1 MKLAKPFAIPK
12 KLVWKAYREV
22 KAKGGTSGVDQESIE
37 DFEVNLKDN
46 LYRLWNR
53 LSSGSYFPP
62 PVRAVPIPKKA
73 GGTRVLGVPTVS
85 DRMAQTVVKMVL
97 EPMLEPIFHDNS
109 FGYRPGKSAHDALA
123 VTRQRCW
130 RYDWVVEFDIKGLFD
145 NIDHSLLMRALRYHC
160 DCCWML
166 LYVERWLTAPM
177 QDCYGERICRD
188 KGTPQGGV
196 ISPLLANLFLHY
208 AFDAWVSRALPKVPF
223 CRYADD
229 GLLHCRNKRQ
239 AEYVMRRIID
249 RLRECGLEIHPG
261 KSRIVYCKDV
271 NRREEYEDISFDF
284 LGFTFRPRRCVSS
297 THGIHPNF
305 LPAISC
311 ASKKEINRQIRSWHI
326 QLKNDKTLQDLSS
339 MFNPVLRGW
348 KNYYGR
354 FYPSGLQQ
362 IWRNL
367 NWYLTEW
374 VRRKY
379 KRYAGHKR
387 RAWQYVKRLA
397 RANPH
402 LFVHWELGYLP

>member
-1 MKLAKPFAIPK
+1 MKRAKPFVIPK
-12 KLVWKAYREV
+12 KLVWKAYQEV
-22 KAKGGTSGVDQESIE
+22 KAKGGASGVDQESIE

-85 DRMAQTVVKMVL
+85 DRIAQTVVKRVL
-97 EPMLEPIFHDNS
+97 EPMLEPIFHENS
-109 FGYRPGKSAHDALA
+109 FGYRPRKSAHDALA

-160 DCCWML
+160 DCHWIL
-166 LYVERWLTAPM
+166 LYVKRWLTAPM
-177 QDCYGERICRD
+177 QDCHGELICRD

-196 ISPLLANLFLHY
+196 VSPLLANLFLHY
-208 AFDAWVSRALPKVPF
+208 AFDAWVSSALPKVPF

-229 GLLHCRNKRQ
+229 GVLHCQSKRQ
-239 AEYVMRRIID
+239 AEEVMKRISV
-249 RLRECGLEIHPG
+249 RLRECGLEIHPE
-261 KSRIVYCKDV
+261 KSRIVYCKDN
-271 NRREEYEDISFDF
+271 NRRGEYEDISFDF

-297 THGIHPNF
+297 TRGIHPNF
-305 LPAISC
+305 LPAISR
-311 ASKKEINRQIRSWHI
+311 ASKKEINRQIRGWHI
-326 QLKNDKTLQDLSS
+326 QLKNDKTLQDLSN

-348 KNYYGR
+348 YNYYGR

-397 RANPH
+397 GANPH